1 MILREFSSIVL
12 LCVSLIII
20 IIIILIT
27 IILIIIIKIITIK
40 TASVWVAEKIGL
52 KKKDHRERKRT

>member
-20 IIIILIT
+20 IILIT
-27 IILIIIIKIITIK
+27 IILIKIIKIITIK

>member
-12 LCVSLIII
+12 LCVSLII

>member
-20 IIIILIT
+20 IIIIT

>member
-20 IIIILIT
+20 IILIT
-27 IILIIIIKIITIK
+27 IILIKIIKIITIK

-52 KKKDHRERKRT
+52 KEKDHRERKRT